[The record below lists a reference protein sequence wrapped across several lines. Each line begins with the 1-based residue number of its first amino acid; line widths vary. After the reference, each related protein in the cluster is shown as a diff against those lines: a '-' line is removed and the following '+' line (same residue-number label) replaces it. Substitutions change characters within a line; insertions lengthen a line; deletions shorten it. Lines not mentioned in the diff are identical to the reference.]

1 MSCPP
6 PKDSASRHQRSALVS
21 PKFLYFWHRPVL
33 CAFLFLLLP
42 LMSETSNSSDTQLSS
57 SKSTPP
63 PSSSNLL
70 KTDGDSVAA
79 PAAPQVSSSSK
90 QGRGNAVTS
99 NRTGGQAVSTGRK
112 LTARSGRSSCNRS
125 CTIQVGA
132 GCVGGYL
139 SVLIT

>member
-57 SKSTPP
+57 SKSTSP
-63 PSSSNLL
+63 PSPNLL
-70 KTDGDSVAA
+70 KSDGDSVAA